1 MKKLLILLLAVYII
15 AACKSRNGS
24 GGVENNT
31 DSTAGVDSAAND
43 SAKMFL
49 ITPFILSQVQF
60 VDSTPIGIM
69 LRTETDGKKDSGF
82 ISKEYF
88 RELADNFIKPDLNDS
103 SLSKEYNENNYFDAA
118 INKVVQ
124 DISTKN
130 KEAIIN
136 NAHIYFNKDTRK
148 ITGVYLE
155 KSFTKGD
162 TAIKQKL
169 QWKADR
175 NFRIITF
182 KYIDGKELI
191 TNQMAVW
198 DSRD

>member
-1 MKKLLILLLAVYII
+1 MKKIIVLLLAVYML
-15 AACKSRNGS
+15 AACKSKNGS
-24 GGVENNT
+24 GGNDSIA
-31 DSTAGVDSAAND
+31 DSTASADSAGSD
-43 SAKMFL
+43 SAKLFL
-49 ITPFILSQVQF
+49 ITPFILSQVQY
-60 VDSTPIGIM
+60 VDSTPIGVL
-69 LRTETDGKKDSGF
+69 LRTETDGKKDSAF

-88 RELADNFIKPDLNDS
+88 KQLADNFIKPDLNDT

-148 ITGVYLE
+148 ITGLYLE
-155 KSFTKGD
+155 KSFNNGD

-169 QWKADR
+169 QWKTDR